1 MASRGYDGPMTHQ
14 DYIKRKYL
22 SQSDYEVPKKK
33 KPKNTKVKAPT
44 VTIVDDDVDFRKLPK
59 SHSDEEEIYFGT
71 KEEKPQIAGIVDER
85 PLALR
90 VGEERGSKWKKVGGD
105 DDDGEKEKL
114 NIKETVQQSESK
126 AKTLGGKK
134 AGLSNAK
141 DIRKELEQIK
151 RKNQKAIENMS
162 DEMSGKNAKTVF
174 RDRSTGRI
182 RDMEKEMADKE
193 KEMEEK
199 LLREAEK
206 KAKYDRWSQG
216 VVQREEK
223 MDKLESDLHEMS
235 KPLAR
240 YGDDEDLDNLL
251 RNQERLDDPMLNEMR
266 KKRQEEEIAK
276 NPNHKIY
283 PKYSGPPAPPNR
295 FNIQPGYRWDGVD
308 RSNGY
313 EAKVFARKS
322 NQESNQEEAYRWS
335 TQDM

>member
-1 MASRGYDGPMTHQ
+1 M
-14 DYIKRKYL
+14 
-22 SQSDYEVPKKK
+22 
-33 KPKNTKVKAPT
+33 
-44 VTIVDDDVDFRKLPK
+44 
-59 SHSDEEEIYFGT
+59 
-71 KEEKPQIAGIVDER
+71 
-85 PLALR
+85 
-90 VGEERGSKWKKVGGD
+90 
-105 DDDGEKEKL
+105 

-266 KKRQEEEIAK
+266 KKRQEEIAK